1 MNQTKA
7 HIAALSL
14 LDRALIAVTDD
25 ELIALMA
32 GLPDD
37 HVLAVKRISGLR
49 EADAPAT
56 VIEAADPTDV
66 ATVAT
71 GAANATATDG
81 PAPSDSTDTADI
93 ADIADIADTSSDAE
107 VVEAIRATAHK
118 GRLNGDLQ
126 RLGVVLSDACLAE
139 CVEELGDAAEL
150 PTEAD
155 LQKVMPG
162 LVDKH
167 GVGVVRLMLASTVVG
182 EAPASATIVGMLK
195 NDELV
200 KLPPAADKPLAP
212 LLPLKQDDAERLAL
226 KAQRKERKANEQ
238 AAARLRREQLAR
250 AKNRV

>member
-56 VIEAADPTDV
+56 VIDAADSADV
-66 ATVAT
+66 ATA
-71 GAANATATDG
+71 ATATT
-81 PAPSDSTDTADI
+81 ATD
-93 ADIADIADTSSDAE
+93 DTTSDAE

-226 KAQRKERKANEQ
+226 KAQRKERKAHEQ
-238 AAARLRREQLAR
+238 AAARVRRAQLAR

>member
-71 GAANATATDG
+71 VATGAANATATDG
-81 PAPSDSTDTADI
+81 PAPSDSTDT
-93 ADIADIADTSSDAE
+93 ADIADTSSDAE

>member
-32 GLPDD
+32 GLPED

-49 EADAPAT
+49 EDAPAAGP
-56 VIEAADPTDV
+56 VDAPADAEADAEVAAAAD
-66 ATVAT
+66 
-71 GAANATATDG
+71 AADA
-81 PAPSDSTDTADI
+81 ST
-93 ADIADIADTSSDAE
+93 DAE
-107 VVEAIRATAHK
+107 VVAAIRTTAHK

-150 PTEAD
+150 PSEAD

-226 KAQRKERKANEQ
+226 KAQRKERKAQEQ

>member
-32 GLPDD
+32 GLPED

-49 EADAPAT
+49 EADAPAA
-56 VIEAADPTDV
+56 VIESADSDDSAKVAAPTTAADT
-66 ATVAT
+66 AE
-71 GAANATATDG
+71 AAA
-81 PAPSDSTDTADI
+81 PADST
-93 ADIADIADTSSDAE
+93 DIADTSSDAE
-107 VVEAIRATAHK
+107 VVEAIRVTAHK

-212 LLPLKQDDAERLAL
+212 LLPLKQDDADRLAL
-226 KAQRKERKANEQ
+226 KAQRKERKAQEQ

>member
-14 LDRALIAVTDD
+14 LDRAMIAVTDE
-25 ELIALMA
+25 ELQALLA
-32 GLPDD
+32 GLPED
-37 HVLAVKRISGLR
+37 HVSAVKRISGLR
-49 EADAPAT
+49 PDDATDAT
-56 VIEAADPTDV
+56 DDTDDTDATDEGVDTTDVIE
-66 ATVAT
+66 
-71 GAANATATDG
+71 G
-81 PAPSDSTDTADI
+81 
-93 ADIADIADTSSDAE
+93 
-107 VVEAIRATAHK
+107 IRAAAHK

-139 CVEELGDAAEL
+139 CVEQLGEAADM
-150 PTEAD
+150 PTEDD
-155 LQKVMPG
+155 LQRVMPD
-162 LVDKH
+162 LIAKH

-182 EAPASATIVGMLK
+182 EAPASAIIVGMLK
-195 NDELV
+195 HDDAV

-226 KAQRKERKANEQ
+226 KAQRKERKAHEQ